1 LILEIIRLV
10 NMNNKKKIKND
21 IILAVIVIAVA
32 AVGLLLLNIFKTEGS
47 FAVIKIDGKE
57 TERYP
62 LSVNTEVVI
71 ETGDNGR
78 NTLVIEDN
86 KAFMKD
92 ANCPDKI
99 CEGHSKISYKGE
111 TIVCL
116 PHKVVIEIVADETT
130 DELDAVV

>member
-1 LILEIIRLV
+1 MV
-10 NMNNKKKIKND
+10 NMNNKRKVKND
-21 IILAVIVIAVA
+21 IILAVIVITLA
-32 AVGLLLLNIFKTEGS
+32 AVGLLLLNIFKTEGA
-47 FAVIKIDGKE
+47 FAVVKIDGKE
-57 TERYP
+57 TARYP
-62 LSVNTEVVI
+62 LSVNTEVII
-71 ETGDNGR
+71 ETENDGK

-116 PHKVVIEIVADETT
+116 PHKVVIEIIADDSEN
-130 DELDAVV
+130 ELDVVI

>member
-1 LILEIIRLV
+1 
-10 NMNNKKKIKND
+10 MNNKKKRRND
-21 IILAVIVIAVA
+21 IILAAFVIAIA
-32 AVGLLLLNIFKTEGS
+32 ATGLILLNIFKTEGS
-47 FAVIKIDGKE
+47 FAAVKIDGKE
-57 TERYP
+57 TARYP

-71 ETGDNGR
+71 ETENNGK
-78 NTLVIEDN
+78 NTLVIEDG
-86 KAFMKD
+86 KAFVKD
-92 ANCPDKI
+92 VNCPDKI

>member
-1 LILEIIRLV
+1 
-10 NMNNKKKIKND
+10 MNNKKKIKND

-32 AVGLLLLNIFKTEGS
+32 ATGLLLVNVFRTEGS

-71 ETGDNGR
+71 ETGDDGR
-78 NTLVIEDN
+78 NTLVIEDS

-116 PHKVVIEIVADETT
+116 PHKVVIEIVTEDSEN
-130 DELDAVV
+130 ELDVVI

>member
-1 LILEIIRLV
+1 
-10 NMNNKKKIKND
+10 MSNKRKLKND
-21 IILAVIVIAVA
+21 IILAVIVVAVA
-32 AVGLLLLNIFKTEGS
+32 ATGLLLLNVFKTEGS
-47 FAVIKIDGKE
+47 FAVVKIDGKE

-71 ETGDNGR
+71 ETGDDGR

-116 PHKVVIEIVADETT
+116 PHKVVIEIVTEDSEN
-130 DELDAVV
+130 ELDVVI

>member
-1 LILEIIRLV
+1 
-10 NMNNKKKIKND
+10 MNNKRKVKND
-21 IILAVIVIAVA
+21 IILAVIVVVVA
-32 AVGLLLLNIFKTEGS
+32 ATGLLLVNVFRTEGS

-57 TERYP
+57 TGRYP
-62 LSVNTEVVI
+62 LSVDTEVII
-71 ETGDNGR
+71 ETGDDGR

-116 PHKVVIEIVADETT
+116 PHKVVIEIVTEDSEN
-130 DELDAVV
+130 ELDVVI

>member
-1 LILEIIRLV
+1 
-10 NMNNKKKIKND
+10 MSNKKKTRND

-32 AVGLLLLNIFKTEGS
+32 AMGLLLLNVFKTEGS
-47 FAVIKIDGKE
+47 FVAVKIDGEE
-57 TERYP
+57 TARYP

-71 ETGDNGR
+71 ETGDDGR

-99 CEGHSKISYKGE
+99 CEGHQKISYKGE

-116 PHKVVIEIVADETT
+116 PHKVVIEIVT
-130 DELDAVV
+130 DDSENELDVVV

>member
-1 LILEIIRLV
+1 
-10 NMNNKKKIKND
+10 MNNKKKFKND

-47 FAVIKIDGKE
+47 FAVVKIDGKE

-71 ETGDNGR
+71 ETGDDGR
-78 NTLVIEDN
+78 NTLVIEDS

-116 PHKVVIEIVADETT
+116 PHKVVIEIVADENT

>member
-1 LILEIIRLV
+1 
-10 NMNNKKKIKND
+10 MSNKRKTKND

-32 AVGLLLLNIFKTEGS
+32 AIGLLLLNVFKTEGS
-47 FAVIKIDGKE
+47 FAVVKIDGKE
-57 TERYP
+57 TARYP

-71 ETGDNGR
+71 ETGDNGK

-116 PHKVVIEIVADETT
+116 PHKVVIEIVAEDSEN
-130 DELDAVV
+130 ELDVVI

>member
-1 LILEIIRLV
+1 
-10 NMNNKKKIKND
+10 MNNKKKRKND
-21 IILAVIVIAVA
+21 IILAAFVIAIA
-32 AVGLLLLNIFKTEGS
+32 ATGLILLNIFKTEGS
-47 FAVIKIDGKE
+47 FVAVKIDGKE
-57 TERYP
+57 TARYP

-71 ETGDNGR
+71 ETENNGK
-78 NTLVIEDN
+78 NTLVIEDG
-86 KAFMKD
+86 KAFVKD
-92 ANCPDKI
+92 VNCPDKI

>member
-1 LILEIIRLV
+1 
-10 NMNNKKKIKND
+10 MSNKKKTRND
-21 IILAVIVIAVA
+21 IILAVIVIALA
-32 AVGLLLLNIFKTEGS
+32 AMGLLLLNVFKTEGS
-47 FAVIKIDGKE
+47 FVAVKIDGEE
-57 TERYP
+57 TARYP

-71 ETGDNGR
+71 ETGDDGR

-99 CEGHSKISYKGE
+99 CEGHQKISYKGE

-116 PHKVVIEIVADETT
+116 PHKVVIEIVT
-130 DELDAVV
+130 DDSENELDVVV

>member
-1 LILEIIRLV
+1 
-10 NMNNKKKIKND
+10 MSNKRKIKND
-21 IILAVIVIAVA
+21 IILAVIVIVVA
-32 AVGLLLLNIFKTEGS
+32 ATGLLLLNIFKTEGS
-47 FAVIKIDGKE
+47 FAVIKIDGIE

-62 LSVNTEVVI
+62 LSINTEVVI
-71 ETGDNGR
+71 ETGDDGR

>member
-1 LILEIIRLV
+1 
-10 NMNNKKKIKND
+10 MNNKRKLKND

-32 AVGLLLLNIFKTEGS
+32 ATGLLLLNVFKTEGS

-71 ETGDNGR
+71 ETGDDGR

-116 PHKVVIEIVADETT
+116 PHKVVIEIVTEDSEN
-130 DELDAVV
+130 ELDVVI

>member
-1 LILEIIRLV
+1 
-10 NMNNKKKIKND
+10 MSNKRKIKND
-21 IILAVIVIAVA
+21 IILAVIVIVVA

-62 LSVNTEVVI
+62 LSINTEVVI

>member
-1 LILEIIRLV
+1 
-10 NMNNKKKIKND
+10 MSNKRKLKND
-21 IILAVIVIAVA
+21 IILAVIVVAVA
-32 AVGLLLLNIFKTEGS
+32 AAGLLLVNVFRTEGS

-57 TERYP
+57 TGRYP
-62 LSVNTEVVI
+62 LSVDTEVII

-116 PHKVVIEIVADETT
+116 PHKVVIEIVTEDSEN
-130 DELDAVV
+130 ELDVVI

>member
-1 LILEIIRLV
+1 
-10 NMNNKKKIKND
+10 MNNKKKLKND

-116 PHKVVIEIVADETT
+116 PHKVVIEIVTDDTT
-130 DELDAVV
+130 VDLDAVV

>member
-1 LILEIIRLV
+1 
-10 NMNNKKKIKND
+10 MSNKRKTKND

-32 AVGLLLLNIFKTEGS
+32 AVGLLLLNVFKTEGS
-47 FAVIKIDGKE
+47 FAVVKIDGKE
-57 TERYP
+57 TARYP

-71 ETGDNGR
+71 ETGDNGK
-78 NTLVIEDN
+78 NTLVIENN

-116 PHKVVIEIVADETT
+116 PHKVVIEIVTEDSEN
-130 DELDAVV
+130 ELDVVI

>member
-1 LILEIIRLV
+1 
-10 NMNNKKKIKND
+10 MNNKKKFKND

-32 AVGLLLLNIFKTEGS
+32 ATGLLLVNVFRTEGS

-71 ETGDNGR
+71 ETGDDGR
-78 NTLVIEDN
+78 NTLVIEDS

-116 PHKVVIEIVADETT
+116 PHKVVIEIVADEVIN
-130 DELDAVV
+130 ELDAVV

>member
-1 LILEIIRLV
+1 
-10 NMNNKKKIKND
+10 MNNKKKIKND

-32 AVGLLLLNIFKTEGS
+32 ATGLLLVNAFRTEGS
-47 FAVIKIDGKE
+47 FAVIKINGKE

-71 ETGDNGR
+71 ETGDDGR
-78 NTLVIEDN
+78 NTLVIEDS

-116 PHKVVIEIVADETT
+116 PHKVVIEIVTEDSEN
-130 DELDAVV
+130 ELDVVI

>member
-1 LILEIIRLV
+1 
-10 NMNNKKKIKND
+10 MNDKKKFKND
-21 IILAVIVIAVA
+21 IILVAIIVLVA
-32 AVGLLLLNIFKTEGS
+32 TVGLFLLNIFKIEGS

-71 ETGDNGR
+71 ETGDDGR
-78 NTLVIEDN
+78 NILVIADN
-86 KAFMKD
+86 KAFMKY

-116 PHKVVIEIVADETT
+116 PHKVVIEIVADEAT